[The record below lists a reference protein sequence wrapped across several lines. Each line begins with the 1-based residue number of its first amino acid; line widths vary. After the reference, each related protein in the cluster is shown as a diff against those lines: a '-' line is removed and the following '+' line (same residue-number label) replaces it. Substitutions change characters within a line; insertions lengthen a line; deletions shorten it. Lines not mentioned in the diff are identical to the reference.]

1 MLHSVA
7 HGHDPLFVYLCATM
21 MNRARELEAD
31 SHRSNICI
39 QILSSVSQSIQS
51 VPIFH
56 HQRQPGVY
64 RRLDVYPPLLRASP
78 TQQHGSSPH
87 THASTSSPSCCLNTT
102 PNTSSTGTSA
112 RRRLVIPLSM
122 HSDAL
127 AIPTPYTPF
136 VACAPCHLDH
146 KMYVAHPPS

>member
-1 MLHSVA
+1 MAHSVA
-7 HGHDPLFVYLCATM
+7 HGHDPLFVYLFATM

-78 TQQHGSSPH
+78 TQQHGSSPD
-87 THASTSSPSCCLNTT
+87 THASTSSPSCCLNVT
-102 PNTSSTGTSA
+102 PKLPRPVLPPDQHSPSCFQRTQTPSPGRHPTHPPSRA
-112 RRRLVIPLSM
+112 R
-122 HSDAL
+122 
-127 AIPTPYTPF
+127 
-136 VACAPCHLDH
+136 LDY